1 MNLVNPKVMIF
12 FLVFFPAFLWDTSEN
27 TVSQFFILGITF
39 MLVSFVV
46 FSSLAVLAGSIKQFV
61 TKQKMAGKLLK
72 WLQIIVFIGI
82 SVYIL
87 LP

>member
-1 MNLVNPKVMIF
+1 MFIS
-12 FLVFFPAFLWDTSEN
+12 FLT
-27 TVSQFFILGITF
+27 
-39 MLVSFVV
+39 

-61 TKQKMAGKLLK
+61 TKQKMAGKILK
-72 WLQIIVFIGI
+72 WLQIIVFVGI

>member
-12 FLVFFPAFLWDTSEN
+12 FLAFFPAFLWNTSEN

-39 MLVSFVV
+39 MFISFLT

-61 TKQKMAGKLLK
+61 TKQKMAGKILK
-72 WLQIIVFIGI
+72 WLQIIVFVGI